1 MKLNQK
7 MKQMWGRIRERIR
20 EAMPR
25 TMEDIRANEMSP
37 ELYLKRRS
45 DRRKDIALEW
55 VGGIGLVL
63 VLWATFTLINVCF

>member
-25 TMEDIRANEMSP
+25 TMEDIRANEMYP

-45 DRRKDIALEW
+45 DRLKYIALEW

-63 VLWATFTLINVCF
+63 TLWATITLISVCF